1 MDADTTPGPHAAH
14 AVAHLA
20 ARWRHA
26 VNTVNTL
33 PERVLGLDIGT
44 HRIGVALSDEL
55 QVIASPETTLHISQK
70 TDGIDNTINEIVDLI
85 HRYTVRRVVVG
96 LPRNMKGERG
106 VQAMW
111 TEQFVARLKVTLVPL
126 GVYISTVDE
135 QLTTAQAARTFQ
147 DSRGHSRGAWSA
159 AEKITQQESRSR
171 SRSRRP
177 AKEGR
182 VTLDA
187 RAAALILQT
196 YLDRRRNR
204 SISNQ

>member
-1 MDADTTPGPHAAH
+1 M
-14 AVAHLA
+14 
-20 ARWRHA
+20 
-26 VNTVNTL
+26 NTVNTL

-111 TEQFVARLKVTLVPL
+111 TEQFVTRLKVTLVPL
-126 GVYISTVDE
+126 GVYISVVDE